1 MCIRDSRCT
10 VKKVVQAALERAR
23 HGKGPVLLECLSYR
37 LGDHT
42 TADDATRYRAADEVK
57 QAWLEEPVKRLQRF
71 MVGQGVWDGNRE
83 QALMVECQALVQRAV
98 DNFEAAGTQAPESV
112 LDYVYAQWPAAL
124 AEQREVFLERLARR
138 AGGADH
144 E

>member
-1 MCIRDSRCT
+1 
-10 VKKVVQAALERAR
+10 
-23 HGKGPVLLECLSYR
+23 
-37 LGDHT
+37 
-42 TADDATRYRAADEVK
+42 
-57 QAWLEEPVKRLQRF
+57 
-71 MVGQGVWDGNRE
+71 
-83 QALMVECQALVQRAV
+83 MVECQALVQHAV

-124 AEQREVFLERLARR
+124 AEQREMFLERLARR